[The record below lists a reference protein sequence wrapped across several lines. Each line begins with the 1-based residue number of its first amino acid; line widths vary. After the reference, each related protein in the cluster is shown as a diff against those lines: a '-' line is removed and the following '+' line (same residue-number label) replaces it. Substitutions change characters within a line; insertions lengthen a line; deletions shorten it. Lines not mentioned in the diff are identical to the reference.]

1 MTTGTDRGAAADET
15 RKAMPET
22 RLPKAPKVTKWG
34 GRAARERGRL
44 PLLPACIPVEKRG
57 AEKRRSVQGSP
68 NKGVETGEIGE
79 RLRERRDVLPS
90 ALEDVA
96 CASVDHASAIEKPSL
111 QSQQSNV
118 QCQMDATAGASQ
130 STQQDERDPARGYEG
145 QQGLLP
151 HRTLRNRRSGTTEL
165 KQRQAQSTSAMPSI
179 RTTSAAVST

>member
-79 RLRERRDVLPS
+79 RLRERRDGKSAFRSDADPHSEPDLSSAPTWTHKQLTHGSKIVLINS
-90 ALEDVA
+90 APV
-96 CASVDHASAIEKPSL
+96 
-111 QSQQSNV
+111 
-118 QCQMDATAGASQ
+118 G
-130 STQQDERDPARGYEG
+130 ARG
-145 QQGLLP
+145 
-151 HRTLRNRRSGTTEL
+151 RRLR
-165 KQRQAQSTSAMPSI
+165 
-179 RTTSAAVST
+179 